1 MKRVLTCF
9 LCFAMMIASS
19 SVLADGDLNQTRE
32 TTESLWRRGAGAEDG
47 AFSAVSTSML
57 GWGLGLA
64 AVIAILA
71 SVLHQSS
78 AANGSHAHAHSC
90 P

>member
-1 MKRVLTCF
+1 MNKALVYL
-9 LCFAMMIASS
+9 LCFSMITSTSFA
-19 SVLADGDLNQTRE
+19 AGDLNEQKEATD
-32 TTESLWRRGAGAEDG
+32 SLWRRGAGAEDG
-47 AFSAVSTSML
+47 AFTAISASML
-57 GWGLGLA
+57 GWGVGLA

-78 AANGSHAHAHSC
+78 SSSGAHAHAHTC